1 MPENQN
7 DATVEAVTVE
17 TVAVEFTE
25 AVAPAAEPAVTEA
38 EAPAKVEE
46 APAAETEAPAKV
58 EEAPVAKTEEAKTE
72 APAKAEEAEEEGVKF
87 ADLGIDARVLAALQD
102 VGYEK
107 PSPIQAATIPLLLEG
122 RDVVG
127 LAQTGTGKTAAFAVP
142 ALSRLAEL
150 HDLNGPS
157 RKTQAL
163 VLAPTRELAL
173 QVAEAFTSYAK
184 HIDDFTVLPVYGG
197 SAYGPQLAGLRRGA
211 QVVVGTP
218 GRVIDH
224 ISKGSLD
231 LSELQYLVLDEAD
244 EMLRMGFAEDVEQI
258 FQQTPSDRQVALFS
272 ATMPS
277 QIRRMSKQYLN
288 NPAEISVKSKTTTGA
303 NTRQR
308 YLQVMGPHKLDAL
321 TRILE
326 VEEFDGVIAFVRTK
340 MATEDLADK
349 LKSRGFQAAAI
360 NGDIPQQQRERTVE
374 ALKEGRIDILV
385 ATDVAARGLDVER
398 ISHVVNYD
406 IPHDT
411 ESYVH
416 RIGRTGRAG
425 RSGDA
430 ILFMTPREKY
440 LLRSIEKATRQPVEQ
455 MHLPTAET
463 VNTLRLGKFAERIT
477 ETLES
482 EDVAAFRDLISS
494 YEEEHNVPASEIA
507 AALAVMAQ
515 GGQPLLVKELAA
527 APDFQKRERSKDG
540 FGSRGPTRTLTEGNA
555 TYRIAVGRRQRVM
568 PGSIVG
574 AIANEGGISSANIGG
589 IDIRADH
596 SLVELPAD
604 LSADQLKALSRTRIG
619 GELIHLELDNG
630 RKPSG
635 DGDRGGYQ
643 GNRGGGDRGGYQ
655 GNRGGGDRGG
665 YSGGGDRGGYSGG
678 GAGGGDR
685 GGNFKGNGGFKKE
698 FRKTDGER
706 SSADR
711 GGRSFS
717 DRNERGVGTDA
728 ARKPRTEGGFK
739 PRNKW

>member
-1 MPENQN
+1 MPENLSPEISEN
-7 DATVEAVTVE
+7 VD
-17 TVAVEFTE
+17 
-25 AVAPAAEPAVTEA
+25 APAADDAGELLFT
-38 EAPAKVEE
+38 
-46 APAAETEAPAKV
+46 
-58 EEAPVAKTEEAKTE
+58 
-72 APAKAEEAEEEGVKF
+72 
-87 ADLGIDARVLAALQD
+87 DLNLDPRVLAALTD

-107 PSPIQAATIPLLLEG
+107 PSPIQAATIPALLEG

-142 ALSRLAEL
+142 ALSKMAEL
-150 HDLNGPS
+150 ADINGVS
-157 RKTQAL
+157 KNTQVL

-173 QVAEAFTSYAK
+173 QVAEAFTSYAR
-184 HIDDFTVLPVYGG
+184 HMDGFTVLPVYGG
-197 SAYGPQLAGLRRGA
+197 SPYGPQLAGLRRGA

-231 LSELQYLVLDEAD
+231 LSALEYVVLDEAD

-258 FQQTPSDRQVALFS
+258 LSSTPAEKQVALFS
-272 ATMPS
+272 ATMPPA
-277 QIRRMSKQYLN
+277 IRRIAKKYLN
-288 NPAEISVKSKTTTGA
+288 DPAEIAVKGKTTTGT

-308 YLQVMGPHKLDAL
+308 YLQVMGPHKLDAM

-326 VEEFDGVIAFVRTK
+326 VEDYDGIIAFVRTK

-349 LKSRGFQAAAI
+349 LRSRGFSAAAI

-374 ALKEGRIDILV
+374 ALREGKIDILV

-398 ISHVVNYD
+398 ISLVVNYD

-455 MHLPTAET
+455 MQLPSSATINE
-463 VNTLRLGKFAERIT
+463 LRLNKFAEKIT
-477 ETLES
+477 KTLAS
-482 EDVAAFRDLISS
+482 EDVSAFRDLIAS
-494 YEEEHNVPASEIA
+494 YEQEHNVPAAEIA

-515 GGQPLLVKELAA
+515 SGNPLLVKDIPV
-527 APDFQKRERSKDG
+527 APAGQRERSEGRKDA

-574 AIANEGGISSANIGG
+574 AIANEGGLSSSQIGG

-596 SLVELPAD
+596 TLVELPAD
-604 LSADQLKALSRTRIG
+604 LSKDQWRALSKTRIG
-619 GELIHLELDNG
+619 GELIHLELDKG
-630 RKPSG
+630 RKP
-635 DGDRGGYQ
+635 
-643 GNRGGGDRGGYQ
+643 NRERP
-655 GNRGGGDRGG
+655 
-665 YSGGGDRGGYSGG
+665 
-678 GAGGGDR
+678 AGE
-685 GGNFKGNGGFKKE
+685 FKKPFKKE
-698 FRKTDGER
+698 FSKDSKDFKKRDGDTR
-706 SSADR
+706 FSSD
-711 GGRSFS
+711 S
-717 DRNERGVGTDA
+717 
-728 ARKPRTEGGFK
+728 ARKPRSGKAAGAGLG
-739 PRNKW
+739 RSNAQSDQW

>member
-1 MPENQN
+1 MLDTVENTDTAATAAPEAAEENQ
-7 DATVEAVTVE
+7 VL
-17 TVAVEFTE
+17 FTDF
-25 AVAPAAEPAVTEA
+25 
-38 EAPAKVEE
+38 
-46 APAAETEAPAKV
+46 
-58 EEAPVAKTEEAKTE
+58 
-72 APAKAEEAEEEGVKF
+72 G
-87 ADLGIDARVLAALQD
+87 LDARVLQALVD

-142 ALSRLAEL
+142 ALSLMAGL
-150 HDLNGPS
+150 PATKD
-157 RKTQAL
+157 TQIL

-173 QVAEAFTSYAK
+173 QSAEAFASYAK
-184 HIDDFTVLPVYGG
+184 HMDNFTVLPVYGG

-231 LSELQYLVLDEAD
+231 LSNLQYLVLDEAD

-258 FQQTPSDRQVALFS
+258 LATTPADKQVALFS
-272 ATMPS
+272 ATMPGA
-277 QIRRMSKQYLN
+277 IRKIAKKYLN
-288 NPAEISVKSKTTTGA
+288 NPAEITVKSKTTTGA

-308 YLQVMGPHKLDAL
+308 YVQVMGPHKLDAM

-326 VEEFDGVIAFVRTK
+326 SEDYDGVIAFVRTK

-349 LKSRGFQAAAI
+349 LKARGYLAAAI

-374 ALKEGRIDILV
+374 ALRSGKIDILV

-398 ISHVVNYD
+398 ISHVINYD

-425 RSGDA
+425 RTGDA

-440 LLRSIEKATRQPVEQ
+440 LLRAIEKATRQPVEHMQ
-455 MHLPTAET
+455 LPSIDI
-463 VNTLRLGKFAERIT
+463 VNNKRLAKFSEQIT
-477 ETLES
+477 ETLAS
-482 EDVAAFRDLISS
+482 EDVSVFRDLVTT
-494 YEEEHNVPASEIA
+494 YLADHDVTAEEVA

-515 GGQPLLVKELAA
+515 GGRPLLMEEIPQ
-527 APDFQKRERSKDG
+527 APARQRERSEGRNDG
-540 FGSRGPTRTLTEGNA
+540 NGSRGPTRPLTEGNA

-574 AIANEGGISSANIGG
+574 AIANEGGLSSAQIGG

-596 SLVELPAD
+596 TLVELPAD
-604 LSADQLKALSRTRIG
+604 LSQDQLRALSRTRIG

-630 RKPSG
+630 RKPARERESG
-635 DGDRGGYQ
+635 GFNDRGDRGGFKKDFKKRDGERSFGDRSGSDRGGFKKRDGDRGG
-643 GNRGGGDRGGYQ
+643 
-655 GNRGGGDRGG
+655 
-665 YSGGGDRGGYSGG
+665 
-678 GAGGGDR
+678 
-685 GGNFKGNGGFKKE
+685 
-698 FRKTDGER
+698 
-706 SSADR
+706 
-711 GGRSFS
+711 
-717 DRNERGVGTDA
+717 
-728 ARKPRTEGGFK
+728 FK
-739 PRNKW
+739 PAGTRAPRFRD